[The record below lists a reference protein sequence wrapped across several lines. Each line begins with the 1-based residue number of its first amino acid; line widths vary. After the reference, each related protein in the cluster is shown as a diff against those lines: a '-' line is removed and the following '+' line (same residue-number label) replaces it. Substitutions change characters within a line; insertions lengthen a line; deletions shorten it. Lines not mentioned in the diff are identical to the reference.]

1 MSENEAKTPTSWPF
15 REAERVAQRL
25 ARTGKTNALFETGY
39 GPSGLPHIGTFMEV
53 ARTSWIRL
61 AFTTLTGLN
70 SKLLA
75 FSDDM
80 DALRKVPGNVPQQ
93 DMLHRYIGQPLSRVP
108 DPFGTHDSFGAHN
121 NARLRAFLDSFGFD
135 YEFASSTAY
144 YTGGRFNDALRA
156 VAAKHDI
163 IRDIIR
169 PTLGPERRATY
180 SPILPLHPRTGV
192 VMQVAIDAVDVDA
205 GSVTWRDPDTGTMHE
220 TSIYDGA
227 AKLQWKADWA
237 MRWYALGVD
246 YEMSGKDLID
256 SVRLSSAIVRAMD
269 AEPPETFTYE
279 LFLDDKGQKISKS
292 KGNGLSVE
300 AWLNYAPAESLGQ
313 FMFASPQRAKRLFF
327 DVIPRA
333 TDDYLANAEAL
344 CAGIGIAE
352 DNPAWFIHGG
362 VAPTSPESPVSFGML
377 LNLASVVNAETP
389 DMLWGFIR
397 AYRPTATPETSPFLA
412 RLVGY
417 AVLYYQD
424 FVKPTKQYRAASA
437 IERAALEDLA
447 AGLAAI
453 PADADPEVL
462 QTLLYDVGKRH
473 PFASLREWFSCLY
486 QVLLGQTDGPRF
498 GGFIALYG
506 VAPTISL
513 IEQALSREQ
522 AAAD

>member
-1 MSENEAKTPTSWPF
+1 
-15 REAERVAQRL
+15 
-25 ARTGKTNALFETGY
+25 
-39 GPSGLPHIGTFMEV
+39 
-53 ARTSWIRL
+53 
-61 AFTTLTGLN
+61 
-70 SKLLA
+70 
-75 FSDDM
+75 
-80 DALRKVPGNVPQQ
+80 VPGNVPQQ
-93 DMLHRYIGQPLSRVP
+93 DMLAAYIGQPLTRVP
-108 DPFGTHDSFGAHN
+108 DPFGTHPSFGAHN
-121 NARLRAFLDSFGFD
+121 NARLRAFLDSFGFN
-135 YEFASSTAY
+135 YEFASSTEY
-144 YTGGRFNDALRA
+144 YTSGRFNHALHK

-192 VMQVAIDAVDVDA
+192 VMQVAIEQVDVDA
-205 GSVTWRDPDTGTMHE
+205 GSVTWRDPETGTLHE

-300 AWLNYAPAESLGQ
+300 DWLNYAPAESLGQ

-333 TDDYLANAEAL
+333 TDDYLTSVDAL
-344 CAGIGIAE
+344 CAGIGTAE
-352 DNPAWFIHGG
+352 DNPAWFIHAGIIPNSSG
-362 VAPTSPESPVSFGML
+362 SPIPFGML

-397 AYRPTATPETSPFLA
+397 AYRPDANPEASPFLA
-412 RLVGY
+412 RLVDF
-417 AVLYYQD
+417 AVKYYQD
-424 FVKPTKQYRAASA
+424 FVKPTKRYRTASDL
-437 IERAALEDLA
+437 ERAALEDLSTS
-447 AGLAAI
+447 LAAL
-453 PADADPEVL
+453 PAEADAETL
-462 QTLLYDVGKRH
+462 QTLLYDIGKRH
-473 PFASLREWFSCLY
+473 KFAALKDWFACLY
-486 QVLLGQTDGPRF
+486 QVLLGQSEGPRF

-506 VAPTISL
+506 IAPTITL
-513 IEQALSREQ
+513 INEALARDQ